1 MFTRVRGNTI
11 QFAMPLQGKTF
22 FAGGIA
28 VYDFVPAETD
38 VITVVMQDRRAY
50 TYTPTVRSNMLLWTD
65 DGNLDV
71 GMYSVEV
78 IVNREDGTQ
87 LRCLR
92 INQVNIVETNAESEL
107 DFPMV
112 NNSTD
117 ETVAPADAGTEETE
131 ETVASGEETPTR
143 AIASSDFEE
152 TAPSYESDVPLTDGP
167 NERFYPKD
175 ILSAGVF
182 IFAGDG
188 TLGIREIAEGVF
200 DSRIIDVEDRLIH
213 DYTSKIAISARELR
227 SDYEEQIYDAKAE
240 LTEAYQS
247 EILQTARQIS
257 LTVESYKAESDGH
270 YSELSS
276 ELLLQSDRIETKV
289 SQEDYDENNIL
300 IEERF
305 SNVVQTSEEIRA
317 TVVDNKR
324 ETDGSIRNLQSQLA
338 ITASEIAAK
347 VSLLQY
353 NADKHETDAKF
364 GELIV
369 RSDQI
374 SAQVIANKTATDGL
388 IQGLERRLTI
398 DENGISTLVADLNI
412 VGRQVTVAQS
422 EIIQL
427 ANSIGLKVNQ
437 SDYNVDKQAILQRI
451 ASLTV
456 DVDGVHAEV
465 SRVESTVDT
474 HTQTLA
480 QYALDIQDLQSQ
492 IDGAIDTWFYDYP
505 PVHVDEH
512 GAPDSTVPLITDSQ
526 GRPVQPYYDW
536 YYAETQSEPEK
547 VRDMH
552 LGDIFY
558 DNASGYAYRFEGTG
572 QPGSRVYSWVTIQDS
587 AVITA
592 LQNAAKA
599 QDTADHKRRVF
610 VTQPYGPYD
619 AGDLWAQ
626 GHNNTND
633 GAIFRCQTPTA
644 IPNYFAAGD
653 WVPAADY
660 ESVKISRA
668 NFDVFADA
676 IVGTVAQYDS
686 EGRITSEFAT
696 RIAQTIDSISFSVAK
711 VSSALLPTGIDITN
725 QQIVVTAN
733 NFMIRDNDSNV
744 ALITEGNKIKAA
756 YLEINGI
763 FSTTPGSVWMTNV
776 NSLNQTAFGYAN
788 TAEGNAKSYADTG
801 DTNTLNSA
809 KSYADTVAET
819 AYDDALDYV
828 TDSVIPGVTR
838 AYTDAINALGVP
850 DLASRLGTAEGDID
864 GLEGNVSDLSGDLD
878 AAILRI
884 QATEGGLSDLGYL
897 SAALLNGQTVAVGGL
912 VLSSLIQL
920 GSTTGPSAS
929 WQVWSGINGVYN
941 SSVAGNGIA
950 AWYGGAMLDRYYSEN
965 TDANRAAK
973 TLFRMDGSGYLASN
987 NLWWGASGE
996 LHLSQSTIIGS
1007 NPSDT
1012 IDSLVSAVAQI
1023 ASWFEVAD
1031 YTTGGQTIH
1040 YLRLK
1045 TSATGISG
1053 LATDGFIS
1061 AGGVGP
1067 GGGGGGGG
1075 LVEQIYRIENFGGT
1089 FSASANDTFNAYAIN
1104 SLHLRISDLERAP
1117 GGVTSVAGLTGAVS
1131 ASDLFTALG
1140 LGSAARLAVG
1150 SIVDGNTG
1158 LVTGGDVY
1166 SFVNSSVAT
1175 ATAEYK
1181 GNFNVVSDLGL
1192 AYNASRSDIEAE
1204 LGQTIFGAD
1213 NNDYCFVEIPT
1224 SASDPTQ
1231 LARIERYKYNGT
1243 SWAYEYVLN
1252 NSSFTAAQWAAINS
1266 GITTTKV
1273 SLIDGLNTRVGV
1285 LEARINWDDYLG
1297 IDNNGNIF
1305 VKKNGETPRGFYSFG
1320 FITAGGVGSGGG
1332 GGGGGDLDVNTMYI
1346 NLANGEGADPLYF
1359 TREINVSH
1367 LHEFWK
1373 SLQNNDIVS
1382 TYDNYKIAGAHIPD
1396 MAETYGYLKSAD
1408 IDAYLQSLQSQI
1420 DSVAART
1427 NFDDLV
1433 VTSLFSDVASI
1444 SSLYAE
1450 TIYLGGTSIASS
1462 LSSLA
1467 SRATT
1472 LEGYFDAN
1480 GNAKSALKLTTVSK
1494 TIWGQTYWTSGGV
1507 PQNVTAAPN
1516 LYIGGSKVQ
1525 TSQAAQALV
1534 GISSISAVVSPES
1547 DDETKIEWDANANA
1561 WHFHGGIYADTFVT
1575 AGGVGSG
1582 GSVPTTLD
1590 AVWNTLRYNTGD
1602 YQDVQIDLAHIPG
1615 LPWSKIIS
1623 GKPSS
1628 LSGYGILDAYTK
1640 TEVDNLIGA
1649 IDQFHYEIYPSL
1661 SDITTPAG
1669 NVLYLIGPTGSGS
1682 DKYEEYVYANGTFTK
1697 IGDTTID
1704 LSAYLT
1710 IASAQATYQPIIS
1723 DLSTIRTQAGHGETA
1738 YNSLGTI
1745 SDCLQSIQS
1754 QIDSV
1759 ATRNDF
1765 DELNAS
1771 SVFSDIVAATSL
1783 YVGSIALGGN
1793 DLATTLSN
1801 LSGRIG
1807 TVEGKFTG
1815 DSANSAL
1822 RLAGTSAYSIW
1833 GVEYWSSGVPKSVT
1847 GRPGLFIGS
1856 TQVQTSSATQDLAGI
1871 GSITAT
1877 GALTLSSTKK
1887 IYFGDSAHYIEL
1899 DSNGCFH
1906 FSHGL
1911 YSDAFVTAGGQ
1922 GTGGGGGGGLVEQI
1936 YRIGN
1941 FGDTFDTNANDTF
1954 NAYAINSLHLRIA
1967 SLEQDHGVT
1976 YVGLSMPT
1984 GFSVS
1989 SSPITASGTLS
2000 VSFAS
2005 GYSLL
2010 TSTQIST
2017 WNGKQDAI
2025 RDLDTIRTNATN
2037 GATAYGWGNHA
2048 NAGYFAASSFTASN
2062 IVSTLGNTAV
2072 NRATADTA
2080 GENIASNFTT
2090 VGNALKSLQSQIDSV
2105 ASRSVYDELTATNLY
2120 SDMAVGVSAYF
2131 SNFYGNLTGTASNA
2145 TNADNADKLDG
2156 VHASGLFTEL
2166 TTSAGSTN
2174 LYITIGGTRLSKTI
2188 YAYYDSDGGVIAS
2201 NMTTIGTALRSL
2213 QSQIDSVATNRSFD
2227 EISITSAFINMLS
2240 VGSNVNVGG
2249 TIHSVG
2255 GIDSNS
2261 YITAGA
2267 TGSSSDARL
2276 KDNIVEVST
2285 TRALQL
2291 LSALKGEEWTWNSKK
2306 EYLAGKHGSGLIAQ
2320 EVLPVMPWAVLDLNG
2335 EYSLNYNTLWGVAI
2349 PVMQSHEQRIEALER
2364 ENKELKRKIE
2374 MLTNNS

>member
-38 VITVVMQDRRAY
+38 VITVVMQDRKAY

-117 ETVAPADAGTEETE
+117 ETVSPADAGTEETE

-143 AIASSDFEE
+143 SIASSDFEE

-175 ILSAGVF
+175 VLSAGVF

-227 SDYEEQIYDAKAE
+227 SDYEEQIYDAKGE

-374 SAQVIANKTATDGL
+374 SAQVIANKNATDGL

-480 QYALDIQDLQSQ
+480 QYALDIQDIQNQ

-572 QPGSRVYSWVTIQDS
+572 QPGSRVYSWITIQDS

-592 LQNAAKA
+592 LQNAAQA

-619 AGDLWAQ
+619 VGDLWVQ

-644 IPNYFAAGD
+644 IPDYFAAGD

-711 VSSALLPTGIDITN
+711 VGSALLPTGIDITN
-725 QQIVVTAN
+725 QQIVVTAS

-763 FSTTPGSVWMTNV
+763 FSTAPGSVWMTNV
-776 NSLNQTAFGYAN
+776 NALNSTALGYAN
-788 TAEGNAKSYADTG
+788 TAENNAKGYADTG

-828 TDSVIPGVTR
+828 TTSVIPGVTQ
-838 AYTDAINALGVP
+838 AYTDAINALGIP
-850 DLASRLGTAEGDID
+850 DLKDDVS
-864 GLEGNVSDLSGDLD
+864 GLSDDLD

-920 GSTTGPSAS
+920 GSTTGPSSS

-941 SSVAGNGIA
+941 SSAAGNGIA

-996 LHLSQSTIIGS
+996 LHISQSTIIGS
-1007 NPSDT
+1007 DPTST
-1012 IDSLVSAVAQI
+1012 IDNLISAVAQI
-1023 ASWFEVAD
+1023 ASWFEVAE
-1031 YTTGGQTIH
+1031 YTPTGGQAIR
-1040 YLRLK
+1040 YLKLK
-1045 TSATGISG
+1045 TSDTGIRG
-1053 LATDGFIS
+1053 FATD
-1061 AGGVGP
+1061 
-1067 GGGGGGGG
+1067 
-1075 LVEQIYRIENFGGT
+1075 
-1089 FSASANDTFNAYAIN
+1089 
-1104 SLHLRISDLERAP
+1104 
-1117 GGVTSVAGLTGAVS
+1117 
-1131 ASDLFTALG
+1131 
-1140 LGSAARLAVG
+1140 
-1150 SIVDGNTG
+1150 
-1158 LVTGGDVY
+1158 
-1166 SFVNSSVAT
+1166 
-1175 ATAEYK
+1175 
-1181 GNFNVVSDLGL
+1181 
-1192 AYNASRSDIEAE
+1192 
-1204 LGQTIFGAD
+1204 
-1213 NNDYCFVEIPT
+1213 
-1224 SASDPTQ
+1224 
-1231 LARIERYKYNGT
+1231 
-1243 SWAYEYVLN
+1243 
-1252 NSSFTAAQWAAINS
+1252 
-1266 GITTTKV
+1266 
-1273 SLIDGLNTRVGV
+1273 
-1285 LEARINWDDYLG
+1285 
-1297 IDNNGNIF
+1297 
-1305 VKKNGETPRGFYSFG
+1305 G
-1320 FITAGGVGSGGG
+1320 FITAGGIGPESGG
-1332 GGGGGDLDVNTMYI
+1332 GGGGGDLNVNTMYI

-1382 TYDNYKIAGAHIPD
+1382 TYDNYKIAGSHIPD

-1420 DSVAART
+1420 DSVA
-1427 NFDDLV
+1427 
-1433 VTSLFSDVASI
+1433 
-1444 SSLYAE
+1444 
-1450 TIYLGGTSIASS
+1450 
-1462 LSSLA
+1462 
-1467 SRATT
+1467 SR
-1472 LEGYFDAN
+1472 
-1480 GNAKSALKLTTVSK
+1480 
-1494 TIWGQTYWTSGGV
+1494 
-1507 PQNVTAAPN
+1507 
-1516 LYIGGSKVQ
+1516 
-1525 TSQAAQALV
+1525 
-1534 GISSISAVVSPES
+1534 
-1547 DDETKIEWDANANA
+1547 DE
-1561 WHFHGGIYADTFVT
+1561 
-1575 AGGVGSG
+1575 
-1582 GSVPTTLD
+1582 
-1590 AVWNTLRYNTGD
+1590 
-1602 YQDVQIDLAHIPG
+1602 
-1615 LPWSKIIS
+1615 
-1623 GKPSS
+1623 
-1628 LSGYGILDAYTK
+1628 
-1640 TEVDNLIGA
+1640 
-1649 IDQFHYEIYPSL
+1649 
-1661 SDITTPAG
+1661 
-1669 NVLYLIGPTGSGS
+1669 
-1682 DKYEEYVYANGTFTK
+1682 
-1697 IGDTTID
+1697 
-1704 LSAYLT
+1704 
-1710 IASAQATYQPIIS
+1710 
-1723 DLSTIRTQAGHGETA
+1723 
-1738 YNSLGTI
+1738 
-1745 SDCLQSIQS
+1745 
-1754 QIDSV
+1754 
-1759 ATRNDF
+1759 F
-1765 DELNAS
+1765 DELT
-1771 SVFSDIVAATSL
+1771 ATVLFADMISTPSIYVETISL
-1783 YVGSIALGGN
+1783 NGS
-1793 DLATTLSN
+1793 DLAGSLSN
-1801 LSGRIG
+1801 LSSRATSLEGRASSLESRA
-1807 TVEGKFTG
+1807 TSLEGKFTG

-1847 GRPGLFIGS
+1847 GRPGLFVGS

-1899 DSNGCFH
+1899 DADGYFH

-1911 YSDAFVTAGGQ
+1911 YSEGFVTAGGQ

-1936 YRIGN
+1936 YRIGD

-1976 YVGLSMPT
+1976 SVGLSMPT

-1989 SSPITASGTLS
+1989 GTPITASGTFS

-2025 RDLDTIRTNATN
+2025 IDLPDIRTNAAN
-2037 GATAYGWGNHA
+2037 GATAYSWGNHA

-2072 NRATADTA
+2072 NMATADAA

-2131 SNFYGNLTGTASNA
+2131 SNFYGNLAGTASNA

-2174 LYITIGGTRLSKTI
+2174 LYITIGGTRLSKTV

-2227 EISITSAFINMLS
+2227 EISITSAFVDMLS
-2240 VGSNVNVGG
+2240 VGSNANVGG
-2249 TIHSVG
+2249 TIHSIG
-2255 GIDSNS
+2255 GIDSDS

-2267 TGSSSDARL
+2267 TGSSSDARF
-2276 KDNIVEVST
+2276 KDNIVEVSAA
-2285 TRALQL
+2285 RALQL
-2291 LSALKGEEWTWNSKK
+2291 LSALKGKEWTWNEKK
-2306 EYLAGKHGSGLIAQ
+2306 DYLAGKHGSGLIAQ

-2374 MLTNNS
+2374 ILTNNS